1 MNNSA
6 EHIIRLNDQM
16 RSDASGMTSLW
27 DECGRMCL
35 TRRVASSTV
44 REHNPSTTEHLTT
57 DQRLLN
63 SAAILA
69 NETLS
74 SNCVSWITPSD
85 QNWFTWKPVPM
96 LQDVPAVEDWL
107 GLCTEIALSYLAS
120 SNFYNRIHEAFADR
134 STFGTDCMWLAQ
146 GKRHPLHFRTLDV
159 GSFTLAEDDEGYVHR
174 VFQEFDLTA
183 EQAEQ
188 KFGRDRLP
196 PEVQNRLN
204 EGKVNEKSRYL
215 HALYPRAEKDRN
227 PDGGPLGMPWASCYI
242 HLGTKTKIDEGG
254 FEELPGFAGRYFKW
268 SERSVYGCS
277 PAMLALAEIR
287 GVNYLEMLMATL
299 AETTVNPRIIIPEGM
314 ESIPDLR
321 AGGITIEPMGGENR
335 VREWMTGGRFDVG
348 LAIIERKERAIG
360 EIFHRSLFEQF
371 SMIERQITARE
382 VVARE
387 AEKLARFSPA
397 FTSVTSEKINPM
409 LERVFMLLYR
419 QGLFPPA
426 PPEAMVTSP
435 GGNTVMLFP
444 RTVHT
449 SRMALALQGLKKT
462 AFANMLELFTPL
474 ATLRPEVFDN
484 LDSDNAFRDL
494 SKSDGMPVDYL
505 VPIEEVG
512 SMREA
517 RAKAQQAQ
525 EQQRMLMEASKN
537 PKLVEAAL
545 GQ

>member
-1 MNNSA
+1 LVK
-6 EHIIRLNDQM
+6 LNEQM
-16 RSDASGMTSLW
+16 KNDASGMVSLW

-35 TRRVASSTV
+35 TRRVSSIV
-44 REHNPSTTEHLTT
+44 SRNHQPSTTEHFTT

-63 SAAILA
+63 TTAILA

-107 GLCTEIALSYLAS
+107 GQCTEIALSYLAS

-159 GSFTLAEDDEGYVHR
+159 GSFTIAEDDEGYVHR
-174 VFQEFDLTA
+174 IFQEFDLTA

-196 PEVQNRLN
+196 PDVINQLVANKL
-204 EGKVNEKSRYL
+204 NEKSRYL
-215 HALYPRAEKDRN
+215 HTVYPRDEKDRN
-227 PDGGPLGMPWASCYI
+227 PAGGPMGMPWASCYV
-242 HLGTKTKIDEGG
+242 HLNTKMKVSEGG

-268 SERSVYGCS
+268 SEHSAYGVS

-299 AETTVNPRIIIPEGM
+299 AETTVNPRVVIPEGM

-321 AGGITIEPMGGENR
+321 AGGITIEPIGGNER

-348 LAIIERKERAIG
+348 IAIIERKEKAIG

-371 SMIERQITARE
+371 NMIERQITARE

-426 PPEAMVTSP
+426 PPEAMVQSP

-484 LDSDNAFRDL
+484 LNEDAAFRDL
-494 SKSDGMPVDYL
+494 SKSDGLPVDYL
-505 VPIEEVG
+505 KPVEEVA

-525 EQQRMLMEASKN
+525 EQQMMMMEASKN

-545 GQ
+545 GQA